1 MNLDDP
7 CVFFTDIA
15 GWTVHKL
22 MRFDL
27 DKLNGVQL
35 KVVVLEISSNDLC
48 DFHTKP
54 EKVGSTIIT
63 LVEGLWNEFRVD
75 WVVIGQIL
83 HQKKQP
89 YPHYNSSVVTLN
101 SWLKE
106 NLSEKGSHHI
116 AGTPRAGTT
125 NPWYLCWRWNTF
137 KSTQTGTAA
146 EKLSWGNFTC
156 FKTTPAITLNA
167 IIYKGWHFIFAYLFC
182 YIF

>member
-1 MNLDDP
+1 
-7 CVFFTDIA
+7 
-15 GWTVHKL
+15 

-125 NPWYLCWRWNTF
+125 NP
-137 KSTQTGTAA
+137 
-146 EKLSWGNFTC
+146 
-156 FKTTPAITLNA
+156 
-167 IIYKGWHFIFAYLFC
+167 
-182 YIF
+182 